1 MPPAAMTEVAFHFNA
16 PDKLAYACRLLRKAV
31 GAGSKVVVTAPAEA
45 LARLDTL
52 LWTFSQTDF
61 IAHVRQ
67 PAEPGLL
74 AASPVV
80 LTEAPA
86 QDLPHHQVLLNLGP
100 QLPAGFE
107 RFERLIEVVSLD
119 EDDRQQARR
128 RWKQYTELGYAIVRH
143 DLNLKETR

>member
-1 MPPAAMTEVAFHFNA
+1 MTEVAFHFNA
-16 PDKLAYACRLLRKAV
+16 PDKSAYACRLLRKAV
-31 GAGSKVVVTAPAEA
+31 AAGSKVVVTAPAET

-67 PAEPGLL
+67 PAEPGQL

-80 LTEAPA
+80 LTEAPTP
-86 QDLPHHQVLLNLGP
+86 DLPHHQVLLNLGP

-107 RFERLIEVVSLD
+107 RFERVIEVVSLD
-119 EDDRQQARR
+119 EDDRQQARG

-143 DLNLKETR
+143 DLNLKGTS